1 MFNYFHKK
9 KFASQKGQLTP
20 LFILII
26 VIIVIMAMVTVNL
39 GKVSFIKTDS
49 SNAADAAGLSTG
61 SAMAN
66 SFNSVTV
73 SSARMCRDYWSFYA
87 SISISFGIALY
98 YLISAQVSEAS
109 AAVSA
114 CPSPCSAIA
123 LNAAA
128 IGSFGSFTSTMIAI
142 GIAITAFY
150 LKQWFNYAKIWD
162 NAQLARKRAL
172 ISGYSSAF
180 GNSGISSKL
189 RVGSPPPEVTGTEEK
204 HNYRDEFSAFIDS
217 IGPEDLEDVEIP
229 SSYTYS
235 WKDGQN
241 RLHSVKVDM
250 GINDVETFKLQVSVL
265 PYPAVLALLLG
276 IAVTSVIVDG
286 AMTTAAVD
294 LIEAC
299 GYETTCLSCCNYPC
313 VAGCWACPLWASTCV
328 IAEASIG
335 TAIGGMVA
343 LDVMV
348 GALWLGL
355 LPGPEV
361 TIDDPDDALIYI
373 VDWITD
379 IDHDRKVT
387 VNTTQQHQGGN
398 LGLWQTSYPEIS
410 SYTKVDFS
418 GNGDIG
424 DFNPRHDASIIETDK
439 L

>member
-49 SNAADAAGLSTG
+49 SNAADAAGLSAG

-98 YLISAQVSEAS
+98 YLISAQVGESAATSGCMAS
-109 AAVSA
+109 ACTAQA
-114 CPSPCSAIA
+114 AHIAAIA
-123 LNAAA
+123 
-128 IGSFGSFTSTMIAI
+128 SFGSFESTMIAI

-162 NAQLARKRAL
+162 NTQLARKRAL

-189 RVGSPPPEVTGTEEK
+189 RVGSPPATVTGIEEK
-204 HNYRDEFSAFIDS
+204 HNYRDEFSIFIDNL
-217 IGPEDLEDVEIP
+217 GPEDLEHFVVP

-235 WKDGQN
+235 WIDGQN
-241 RLHSVKVDM
+241 RAHSVKVDM
-250 GINDVETFKLQVSVL
+250 GINDVETFKLQVSAL
-265 PYPAVLALLLG
+265 PYPAVLALLAG
-276 IAVTSVIVDG
+276 ITATSLIVDG
-286 AMTTAAVD
+286 EMSSATIFLFGACGCYAECAGPWYAACLAICLATECGLAAVP
-294 LIEAC
+294 IGSA
-299 GYETTCLSCCNYPC
+299 
-313 VAGCWACPLWASTCV
+313 
-328 IAEASIG
+328 IA
-335 TAIGGMVA
+335 GMVA
-343 LDVMV
+343 LDIEVA
-348 GALWLGL
+348 ALWVGL

-361 TIDDPDDALIYI
+361 TIDDPDEALIYI

-410 SYTKVDFS
+410 SYTKVDFR